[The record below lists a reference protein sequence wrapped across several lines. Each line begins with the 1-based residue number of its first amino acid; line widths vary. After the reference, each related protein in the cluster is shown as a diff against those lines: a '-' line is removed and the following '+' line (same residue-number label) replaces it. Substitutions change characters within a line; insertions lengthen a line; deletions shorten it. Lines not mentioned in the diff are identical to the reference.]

1 MKDKIT
7 NQVRIQLVRWISP
20 AWLKLLVTLAVL
32 APAGMAQTAE
42 RVAQNSAD
50 FPFYARIAR
59 GEIYHDG
66 DWAAIAFY
74 RPPQCIRTDFN
85 LLDFLDI
92 PEVFGCN
99 AAEPYV
105 IGFAVLK
112 NDVPIQ
118 SRLQLNPNLQ
128 RLTPEDQMPIWFVS
142 WTELQTAMEDDNL
155 TIEELV
161 NMDSLLIGTAKSY
174 TETLHPF
181 GFAQQTMISI
191 VASGFLEDGRKFS
204 YQATGTKEDNRLNH
218 VKIEFK

>member
-7 NQVRIQLVRWISP
+7 NQVRIQLVHWVNP
-20 AWLKLLVTLAVL
+20 AWLKLLVTIAMLGS
-32 APAGMAQTAE
+32 AGMAQAAA
-42 RVAQNSAD
+42 RVAQTSAD
-50 FPFYARIAR
+50 LPFYARIAQ

-66 DWAAIAFY
+66 EWAAIAFY
-74 RPPQCIRTDFN
+74 RPPGCIREDFN

-99 AAEPYV
+99 SAEPYV

-128 RLTPEDQMPIWFVS
+128 RLKPKDQMPIWFVS
-142 WTELQTAMEDDNL
+142 WTELQTAIEDDFL
-155 TIEELV
+155 TIQELFD
-161 NMDSLLIGTAKSY
+161 MDSLLIGTAKSY

-191 VASGFLEDGRKFS
+191 VASGILEDGRKFS